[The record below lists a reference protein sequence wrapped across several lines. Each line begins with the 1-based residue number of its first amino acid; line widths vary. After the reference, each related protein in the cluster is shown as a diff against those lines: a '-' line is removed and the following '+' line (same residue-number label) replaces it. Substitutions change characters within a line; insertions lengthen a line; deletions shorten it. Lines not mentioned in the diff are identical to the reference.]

1 MAVAIAVIFAA
12 IFSLLTLAI
21 LALFGMGVCSLTT
34 KGRCTMLGKIL
45 LGVLGALFSLL
56 MLVALSWTVLVF
68 SVYNTC
74 EPECEDVGGEWF
86 VAGLSGLV
94 IASLTG
100 TLAFTFWRATYR
112 RLRGHGTL
120 WWWQK

>member
-45 LGVLGALFSLL
+45 LGVLGARFSLL

-68 SVYNTC
+68 RCTTPANPSVRMW
-74 EPECEDVGGEWF
+74 EG
-86 VAGLSGLV
+86 SGSSPDLA
-94 IASLTG
+94 ASSSPP
-100 TLAFTFWRATYR
+100 
-112 RLRGHGTL
+112 
-120 WWWQK
+120 